1 MNMFRNWYCK
11 KFIHPRIGKENN
23 MVIMIIANHISSL
36 LKKVE
41 PRFQI
46 KFLIKTYLAV
56 DLSWLF
62 MEIIYF
68 A

>member
-1 MNMFRNWYCK
+1 M
-11 KFIHPRIGKENN
+11 I
-23 MVIMIIANHISSL
+23 IMIIANHISSL